1 MRQLARVLCAVD
13 IDMTGQ
19 RVFAHALAIARRS
32 GARLQIVH
40 AARPDVPFN
49 RDATARVDYLS
60 RLRSLAEA
68 GGVETRVSVQRGDP
82 AGIIL
87 LHARARAAD
96 LIVLGGASTR
106 RGFGTLAE
114 RVARQAPCPTLVVPP
129 SAIGTPAYDNV
140 LCAVDFSPAS
150 EEAVRTAL
158 RMADAGNRVVLLHVA
173 NGDDEAG
180 AALERLQ
187 PLMPQ
192 RGTANGGGVFARVLT
207 GMPAPE
213 IARAARA
220 AGTTLVVM
228 GVRPRGGLARRLFGR
243 TGLLLRE
250 APCPVL
256 LVPAAAAERQQHA
269 PARVA

>member
-1 MRQLARVLCAVD
+1 MRHLARVLCAVD
-13 IDMTGQ
+13 IDTTGQ
-19 RVFAHALAIARRS
+19 RVFAHALAVARRS

-82 AGIIL
+82 AGIVL

-96 LIVLGGASTR
+96 LIVLGATSTR
-106 RGFGTLAE
+106 RGLGSLAE

-129 SAIGTPAYDNV
+129 SAVGTPAYDNV
-140 LCAVDFSPAS
+140 LCAVDFSAAS
-150 EEAVRTAL
+150 REAARTAL
-158 RMADAGNRVVLLHVA
+158 EMADAGSRVILLHVA
-173 NGDDEAG
+173 AGDDQAG
-180 AALERLQ
+180 DALERLQ
-187 PLMPQ
+187 PLMPVAAG
-192 RGTANGGGVFARVLT
+192 RNGGVFARVLT
-207 GMPAPE
+207 GMPVPE
-213 IARAARA
+213 ILRAARVA
-220 AGTTLVVM
+220 DAKLVVA
-228 GVRPRGGLARRLFGR
+228 GVRPRGGLARRLLGR

-250 APCPVL
+250 APCPIL
-256 LVPAAAAERQQHA
+256 LVPAAAAGRQQHA